1 MDAVISFLNDSKNKP
16 LRDLIELTVNEDD
29 EAVKYMEFI
38 QEEIAKKFKN
48 MDGSGISLES
58 MHLSMAIDQ
67 GEAQDAIRSVDETM
81 KYYFN
86 EFGVLKNAAKDTNEL
101 SFSDYERLGGEIP
114 FFMFHVL
121 TTQYKFKAKVVGNQ
135 GMKKKKG
142 KQPDF
147 KFKTLLFSPKFE
159 QCDSVVVMIPPH
171 RAGVTYNGLAI
182 DEGLA
187 YGTMLPY
194 IEKILSWNPKL
205 KKKKKKKADPAEDE
219 KQDAAKLESTPSKSK
234 QPTRRWGIMILDPQ
248 GKDVNNNK
256 YSIIKVY
263 DKWLNKRIPSSGL
276 GGFGF
281 NPRHKGHARH
291 NSNDSI
297 TSSISSVGSD
307 LRIKVEIKNLFFIG
321 ALGNAELISHLFHRR
336 GQSVESVTKGC
347 IFLGADDPYDANDV
361 TQAIYARCGVNFL
374 NSKLPRDTPIEGKK
388 MNGDPYIIRRVSSG
402 GTRYCCQSAFKSVI
416 KFLHEAVAERK
427 EESEEADG
435 VLHEANGDQEE
446 ESKKD

>member
-1 MDAVISFLNDSKNKP
+1 MCTTPSEPDP
-16 LRDLIELTVNEDD
+16 
-29 EAVKYMEFI
+29 Y
-38 QEEIAKKFKN
+38 
-48 MDGSGISLES
+48 SG
-58 MHLSMAIDQ
+58 
-67 GEAQDAIRSVDETM
+67 
-81 KYYFN
+81 FC
-86 EFGVLKNAAKDTNEL
+86 
-101 SFSDYERLGGEIP
+101 
-114 FFMFHVL
+114 
-121 TTQYKFKAKVVGNQ
+121 
-135 GMKKKKG
+135 
-142 KQPDF
+142 
-147 KFKTLLFSPKFE
+147 KTLLFSPKFE
-159 QCDSVVVMIPPH
+159 QCDSVVVLIPPH

-205 KKKKKKKADPAEDE
+205 KKKKMKKKKADPVEDE
-219 KQDAAKLESTPSKSK
+219 MQDTEK
-234 QPTRRWGIMILDPQ
+234 QPMRRWGVMILDPQ

-263 DKWLNKRIPSSGL
+263 DKWLNKRVPSSGL

-321 ALGNAELISHLFHRR
+321 ALGNAELISHLLHRR
-336 GQSVESVTKGC
+336 AQSVENVVKGC

-361 TQAIYARCGVNFL
+361 TQASYARCGVNFL
-374 NSKLPRDTPIEGKK
+374 NSKLPRDTAIEGSK

-402 GTRYCCQSAFKSVI
+402 GTRYCCQAAYKSVI
-416 KFLHEAVAERK
+416 KFMQQAVAERK
-427 EESEEADG
+427 QA
-435 VLHEANGDQEE
+435 ANGDQ
-446 ESKKD
+446 D